1 MCKSEDSIQLCIQRE
16 AMLEQE
22 GLEVTEPCILRAPA
36 PYRVGALVGRTRWR
50 GKLGLEQAALR
61 IQGSPNPSGWSFPW
75 ALTSGTY
82 CPSFGWSLRQLCM
95 KRGTWPSTRQPSW
108 LGSKLCRAHI
118 LLSLPHSWAEAQKQR
133 PCLQDG
139 AQGSISL
146 LTIAPWAQ
154 STHLQG
160 AGDAGLARSSGPL

>member
-1 MCKSEDSIQLCIQRE
+1 MGSSR
-16 AMLEQE
+16 
-22 GLEVTEPCILRAPA
+22 R
-36 PYRVGALVGRTRWR
+36 R

-61 IQGSPNPSGWSFPW
+61 IQGSPNPSCWSFPW

-82 CPSFGWSLRQLCM
+82 CPSFGWSLRQLCW
-95 KRGTWPSTRQPSW
+95 KRGTWPNTHQPSW
-108 LGSKLCRAHI
+108 LGLKLCHAHI

-133 PCLQDG
+133 TCLQDG
-139 AQGSISL
+139 PQGSISL

-160 AGDAGLARSSGPL
+160 LVMLGLLGALGLCDHTVLPPV